1 MQGTTE
7 MVDKVNLE
15 LRAARTVISLI
26 GEAELTGLT
35 QARLKEFLGD
45 AASVVE
51 SHIDAAHEGLRQWA
65 EGNVPAFE

>member
-1 MQGTTE
+1 MQGTKE

-15 LRAARTVISLI
+15 LRAARTVTTLI
-26 GEAELTGLT
+26 GEADLSEFT
-35 QARLKEFLGD
+35 QKYLKEFLGD

-65 EGNVPAFE
+65 EGNVRAFE